1 MTETAWKSETRRG
14 RPRCPIRISVWTEPG
29 RWMTRTRRP
38 DVDAVSTIGPGR
50 SPSGPDTQL
59 PNRRSAISGHVLAGQ
74 IPADDEG
81 RPGRVES
88 AQPRSAQRLGIEA
101 FHGVARAAGR
111 AVIGRGRRVDR
122 VDQCLF
128 HAPARVG
135 LGLEQVV
142 EALVPQAVHL
152 GDREGRVQDD
162 LGEQVERLREPIGR
176 DVEPGGQCVPAGL
189 RVERRAQAL
198 GRLDQGDRVVALG
211 PLREGPG
218 GQHGRSRLLGRLVD
232 GTDRQDQRGR
242 HERPAGQVRDEDA
255 QARRQ
260 PRLGDL
266 GELVRAWRARDG
278 SLGDDRPVAQ
288 RLGGGRHAASSSDSR
303 SSSAWSSA
311 AGPSGRYV
319 RTTRLSTRKTSVA
332 ATRMSSG
339 VTAR

>member
-38 DVDAVSTIGPGR
+38 DVDARVHDRTRAFAVGTRHPAAEQALGDLR
-50 SPSGPDTQL
+50 
-59 PNRRSAISGHVLAGQ
+59 HVLAGQ
-74 IPADDEG
+74 VPADDEG

-88 AQPRSAQRLGIEA
+88 ARPRSAQRLGIQA

-111 AVIGRGRRVDR
+111 AMIGRGRRVDR

-152 GDREGRVQDD
+152 GDGEGRVQDD
-162 LGEQVERLREPIGR
+162 LGEQVEGLRQPIGG

-242 HERPAGQVRDEDA
+242 HQRPAGQVRDEDA

-266 GELVRAWRARDG
+266 GELVRARRASDG

-288 RLGGGRHAASSSDSR
+288 RLGGGRHAASSSDSG

-311 AGPSGRYV
+311 AGPSGR
-319 RTTRLSTRKTSVA
+319 
-332 ATRMSSG
+332 
-339 VTAR
+339 